1 MGYLMSKCRQEE
13 INLPV
18 EKKFGKVF
26 IQLTFN
32 FPCCMTLPGD
42 DRIEFADSVSLSDVS
57 FSNSNNSR

>member
-1 MGYLMSKCRQEE
+1 MGYLTSKCRQEE

-26 IQLTFN
+26 IQLTFY
-32 FPCCMTLPGD
+32 FPCCMTLPED
-42 DRIEFADSVSLSDVS
+42 ARIEFSDSVSLSDVS